1 MTPSQ
6 FAHEKLQLAL
16 WGCGIGFALL
26 FFMGSCP
33 CRVSSPHHHPS
44 CPAPN

>member
-16 WGCGIGFALL
+16 WRCGIGFALL
-26 FFMGSCP
+26 FFG
-33 CRVSSPHHHPS
+33 
-44 CPAPN
+44 APEGVIYCCCASQKSL